1 MPRRADLKRILVIGS
16 GPIVIGQAAEF
27 DYSGTQATKALK
39 EEGYEVIL
47 INSNPATIMTDPE
60 FADQTYIEPVTPE
73 YVELILEREKADATA
88 VQKSN
93 AGGWH
98 SRSDLMNWPEP
109 PLAKLREWFV
119 EATNAM
125 VEATVKLTSAGG
137 VSRPFTGSLQF
148 VAWANVIRKGHYHR
162 IHNHPGSSWS
172 GVYYV
177 DAGQDAPGQ
186 PLSGVLELLDPRP
199 FTEMVFTPGEPFGQ
213 KAIVRPRSGGMV
225 IFPGFLYHFVNPY
238 QGEGE
243 RISIAFNVRATE
255 GA

>member
-1 MPRRADLKRILVIGS
+1 MDKNVGLAFPTPVGNFYIPEAEAGGVDRELRR
-16 GPIVIGQAAEF
+16 
-27 DYSGTQATKALK
+27 
-39 EEGYEVIL
+39 
-47 INSNPATIMTDPE
+47 
-60 FADQTYIEPVTPE
+60 
-73 YVELILEREKADATA
+73 LILEREKADAQATR
-88 VQKSN
+88 KSN
-93 AGGWH
+93 VGGWH

-109 PLAKLREWFV
+109 AVATLRGWFV
-119 EATNAM
+119 EAVQSVIETA
-125 VEATVKLTSAGG
+125 VKLTSSGG

-177 DAGQDAPGQ
+177 DAGQEVPGQ
-186 PLSGVLELLDPRP
+186 PLSGVLELLDPKP

-243 RISIAFNVRATE
+243 RVSIAFNVRAAE
-255 GA
+255 GGTAS